1 MTVAI
6 FALLLG
12 LAGAYTVRQVLQ
24 QPQAAAAA
32 AAAAPRNQ
40 TIAFAS
46 TDLVP
51 GKVLAMGDIVIMSL
65 SAEQVKRRKVP
76 ADAMT
81 NSQYLVG
88 RILKNTLKKGEPFL
102 TTDLYAEGLGPTVGE
117 RLKPGYRAVTIP
129 VTDLAA
135 VSGFAT
141 TGSMVDVLF
150 RAEEREGVAE
160 ATFTLVEGVEVLA
173 YGQSTVPGSR
183 TGRSAVAGMVTLA
196 VTPKQA
202 SALQLAT
209 GHGEMMLTVRNP
221 EDIAAGGSPTR
232 MTLDQLLGV
241 QYSGP
246 RRMEIYRGGSRQTL
260 LFQNNQVVGD
270 DLTTTPQPQTAPVA
284 AQPAG
289 GVDVTSAVRPN
300 GGN

>member
-46 TDLVP
+46 TELVP
-51 GKVLAMGDIVIMSL
+51 GKVLALGDIVMMSL
-65 SAEQVKRRKVP
+65 SPDQVKRRKVP

-81 NSQYLVG
+81 SSQFLVG
-88 RILKNTLKKGEPFL
+88 RILKNPLKKGDPFL
-102 TTDLYAEGLGPTVGE
+102 TTDLYPEGLGPTVSE
-117 RLKPGYRAVTIP
+117 RLKPGFRAVTIP

-141 TGSMVDVLF
+141 PGSLVDVLF
-150 RAEEREGVAE
+150 RTEEREGLAE
-160 ATFTLVEGVEVLA
+160 TTFSLVEGVEVLA

-183 TGRSAVAGMVTLA
+183 AGRTAAPAGMVTLA

-202 SALQLAT
+202 AALQLAT
-209 GHGEMMLTVRNP
+209 GHGEMTLAVRHP
-221 EDIAAGGSPTR
+221 EDVAAGNNPSR

-246 RRMEIYRGGSRQTL
+246 RRMEIYRGGARQTL
-260 LFQNNQVVGD
+260 LFQNNQVIGD
-270 DLTTTPQPQTAPVA
+270 DLTAAPGTQPVRAANQNPSGVNVTAA
-284 AQPAG
+284 DQ
-289 GVDVTSAVRPN
+289 
-300 GGN
+300 

>member
-32 AAAAPRNQ
+32 AAVAPRNQ

-46 TDLVP
+46 TELVP
-51 GKVLAMGDIVIMSL
+51 GKTLSMGDIVMMSL
-65 SAEQVKRRKVP
+65 SPDQLKRRKVP

-81 NSQYLVG
+81 SSQFLVG
-88 RILKNTLKKGEPFL
+88 RILKNALKKGEPFL

-117 RLKPGYRAVTIP
+117 RLKPGFRAVTIP
-129 VTDLAA
+129 VSDLAA

-141 TGSMVDVLF
+141 PGSMVDVLF
-150 RAEEREGVAE
+150 RAEEREGVSE

-183 TGRSAVAGMVTLA
+183 SGRAATSAGMVTLA

-202 SALQLAT
+202 ASLQLAT

-221 EDIAAGGSPTR
+221 QDVVSGDAPSR

-270 DLTTTPQPQTAPVA
+270 DLTSTPRTQAPVV
-284 AQPAG
+284 AQPNG
-289 GVDVTSAVRPN
+289 GVDVTAADRPN
-300 GGN
+300 VGN